1 MEVKVCCRRIFVV
14 DDHPIILSG
23 VGAMINSQKDLT
35 IVGLAANADEAF
47 EGISNALPDIAVVDI
62 SLPGV
67 NGVTLIERLVERFPE
82 LGCIALTA
90 HEDPGCLRQV
100 LAAGGRGF
108 VVKRSTATDLL
119 QAIRCVL
126 AGDNYVDPALAARI
140 LYPRHVTQSD
150 PGNLSQRE
158 RSVIQLVALGYSNK
172 EISSRLN
179 LSIKTIETYRTRAT
193 DKLELHSRAAIV
205 RFAQSN
211 GWLAELQ

>member
-1 MEVKVCCRRIFVV
+1 
-14 DDHPIILSG
+14 
-23 VGAMINSQKDLT
+23 MIDGQKDMT
-35 IVGLAANADEAF
+35 IVGLAANAAEAL
-47 EGISNALPDIAVVDI
+47 ETIGKAEPDVAVIDI
-62 SLPGV
+62 SLPGI
-67 NGVTLIERLVERFPE
+67 NGVMLIERLLERFPD
-82 LGCIALTA
+82 LKCIALTA

-108 VVKRSTATDLL
+108 VVKRSTTTDLL

-126 AGDNYVDPALAARI
+126 AGDNYVDPALAARM
-140 LYPRHVTQSD
+140 LSPRNCAQGD
-150 PGNLSQRE
+150 AGNLSERE

-179 LSIKTIETYRTRAT
+179 LSIKTIETYKTRAT

-205 RFAQSN
+205 RFAHSV

>member
-1 MEVKVCCRRIFVV
+1 MV
-14 DDHPIILSG
+14 DDHPIVLSG
-23 VGAMINSQKDLT
+23 IGAMIDGQVDMT
-35 IVGLAANADEAF
+35 IVGLAANADEAL
-47 EGISNALPDIAVVDI
+47 ETIGKALPDVAVIDI

-67 NGVTLIERLVERFPE
+67 NGVMLIERLLERYPS
-82 LGCIALTA
+82 LKCIALTA

-108 VVKRSTATDLL
+108 VVKRSTTTDLL

-126 AGDNYVDPALAARI
+126 AGDNYVARI
-140 LYPRHVTQSD
+140 LSPRSSVQGD
-150 PGNLSQRE
+150 AGNLSERE
-158 RSVIQLVALGYSNK
+158 RSVIQLVAFGYSNK

-205 RFAQSN
+205 RFAQSV

>member
-1 MEVKVCCRRIFVV
+1 MSRRRIFVV
-14 DDHPIILSG
+14 DDHPIVLSG
-23 VGAMINSQKDLT
+23 IGAMIDGQKDMT
-35 IVGLAANADEAF
+35 IVGLAANAAEAL
-47 EGISNALPDIAVVDI
+47 ETIGKAEPDVAVIDI
-62 SLPGV
+62 SLPGI
-67 NGVTLIERLVERFPE
+67 NGVMLIERLLERFPD
-82 LGCIALTA
+82 LKCIALTA

-108 VVKRSTATDLL
+108 VVKRSTTTDLL

-126 AGDNYVDPALAARI
+126 AGDNYVDPALAARM
-140 LYPRHVTQSD
+140 LSPRNCAQGD
-150 PGNLSQRE
+150 AGNLSERE

-179 LSIKTIETYRTRAT
+179 LSIKTIETYKTRAT

-205 RFAQSN
+205 RFAHSV

>member
-1 MEVKVCCRRIFVV
+1 MV
-14 DDHPIILSG
+14 DDHPIVLSG
-23 VGAMINSQKDLT
+23 IGAMIDGQVDMT
-35 IVGLAANADEAF
+35 IVGLAANADEAL
-47 EGISNALPDIAVVDI
+47 ETIGKALPDVAVIDI

-67 NGVTLIERLVERFPE
+67 NGVMLIERLLESYPS
-82 LGCIALTA
+82 LKCIALTA

-108 VVKRSTATDLL
+108 VVKRSTTTDLL

-140 LYPRHVTQSD
+140 LSPRSSVQGD
-150 PGNLSQRE
+150 AGNLSERE
-158 RSVIQLVALGYSNK
+158 RSVIQLVAFGYSNK

-205 RFAQSN
+205 RFAQSV

>member
-1 MEVKVCCRRIFVV
+1 MV
-14 DDHPIILSG
+14 DDHPIVLSG
-23 VGAMINSQKDLT
+23 IGAMIDGQKDMT
-35 IVGLAANADEAF
+35 IVGLAANAAEAL
-47 EGISNALPDIAVVDI
+47 ETIGKAEPDVAVIDI
-62 SLPGV
+62 SLPGI
-67 NGVTLIERLVERFPE
+67 NGVMLIERLLERFPD
-82 LGCIALTA
+82 LKCIALTA

-108 VVKRSTATDLL
+108 VVKRSTTTDLL

-126 AGDNYVDPALAARI
+126 AGDNYVDPALAARM
-140 LYPRHVTQSD
+140 LSPRNCAQGD
-150 PGNLSQRE
+150 AGNLSERE

-205 RFAQSN
+205 RFAHSV